1 MAEYKEIH
9 GTNIETVASDPSNPV
24 NGQVWYNSTS
34 QALKGFT
41 SNPAGAWASGGN
53 VNTAR
58 YVSGGTGTQTA
69 ALMIAG
75 ATAPPNNKR
84 AFVESYNGSSWT
96 EIADLNTARFMTA
109 SAGGPSGQT
118 AALAIAGGADPGNLA
133 IVESWDGSSW
143 TEVGDLN
150 TARQQSG
157 GAGTSTAAI
166 TFGGYANWPAV
177 EATTE
182 SWNGSAWTEV
192 GDLNSARL
200 YGGPSG
206 TSTSALYFGGEAGN
220 PGTIYDVAESWNG
233 TSWTEVGDLN
243 EARTITAG
251 GGTSN
256 TAALIFGGYPGSGRT
271 SKTESFNGT
280 SWTELGDLSAARG
293 RMSNGPIGTQ
303 GSSLCVSGHPPAF
316 PLSQATE
323 EFTAPV
329 ETTVT
334 FDVS

>member
-1 MAEYKEIH
+1 MANYKDIH

-24 NGQVWYNSTS
+24 NGQVWYNSTD
-34 QALKGFT
+34 QKLKGFT
-41 SNPAGAWASGGN
+41 ENPAGAWASGGN

-84 AFVESYNGSSWT
+84 AYVESYNGSSWT

-109 SAGGPSGQT
+109 SAGGPAGQT

-133 IVESWDGSSW
+133 VVESWNGSSW

-150 TARQQSG
+150 TARQQAG

-166 TFGGYANWPAV
+166 TFGGYATFTEP
-177 EATTE
+177 EATTESWNGSSWTEVGDLNTERLYGAPAGTATSALYAGGDDGATPTVLAVAE

-192 GDLNSARL
+192 GDLNEGRSL
-200 YGGPSG
+200 
-206 TSTSALYFGGEAGN
+206 
-220 PGTIYDVAESWNG
+220 V
-233 TSWTEVGDLN
+233 
-243 EARTITAG
+243 AG

-256 TAALIFGGYPGSGRT
+256 TAALAFGGYPGSGRT
-271 SKTESFNGT
+271 AKTESYNGS
-280 SWTELGDLSAARG
+280 SWTEVADLSAARG
-293 RMSNGPIGTQ
+293 RQSNGPIGTQ
-303 GSSLCVSGHPPAF
+303 GSSLSVSGHPPSF
-316 PLSQATE
+316 PLTQATE
-323 EFTAPV
+323 EFTAPL
-329 ETTVT
+329 EATRE
-334 FDVS
+334 FDAS

>member
-1 MAEYKEIH
+1 MADYKDIH
-9 GTNIETVASDPSNPV
+9 GGTIQNFAGDPPASIA
-24 NGQVWYNSTS
+24 GQVWFDSTNADFQYLS
-34 QALKGFT
+34 V
-41 SNPAGAWASGGN
+41 NPAGAWASGGN

-75 ATAPPNNKR
+75 ATAPPNNKI

-150 TARQQSG
+150 TARQQGG

-166 TFGGYANWPAV
+166 TFGGYANWPSV

-256 TAALIFGGYPGSGRT
+256 TAALCFGGYPGSGRT

-303 GSSLCVSGHPPAF
+303 GSSLCVSGHPTSF

-323 EFTAPV
+323 EFTFPLKTAKV
-329 ETTVT
+329 IT
-334 FDVS
+334 D